1 VVAGPD
7 ARPEQVTSIACELST
22 GHHGRRLV
30 RVGKMN
36 EVQKATASLIESEGL
51 SRQQAEAAMV
61 EIIAGQATPAQ
72 VAAFLTALRMKGE
85 TVDELIG
92 CALAVRKGITAVRPR
107 RRDLVDIC
115 GTGNDLAGT
124 FNISTTAALVA
135 AGAGLAIAKHGNRSV
150 SSECGSADLLEAMG
164 VNLALTP
171 QQMAQCIDEV
181 GIGFLFAPLLQPG
194 LGLALAVAREVKVRT
209 ILNILNPLINPA
221 GATAQVLGVYSGA
234 LTEPVAYTQRA
245 LGIKQ
250 AFVVYGADGMD
261 ELSTT
266 GVNKVS
272 RLDEDG
278 LVATFF
284 LDPADLGLARARLSD
299 VAGGTLQV
307 NVQITRRVLDGE
319 TGSPRDIV
327 VLNAAATLLIGKVA
341 RSLREGI
348 ARAEESIDSGAAVR
362 KLEELIG
369 FTKAAV
375 SNG

>member
-1 VVAGPD
+1 
-7 ARPEQVTSIACELST
+7 
-22 GHHGRRLV
+22 
-30 RVGKMN
+30 MN

>member
-1 VVAGPD
+1 
-7 ARPEQVTSIACELST
+7 
-22 GHHGRRLV
+22 
-30 RVGKMN
+30 MN
-36 EVQKATASLIESEGL
+36 EVQKAIASSIESKGL

-72 VAAFLTALRMKGE
+72 VAAFLTTLRMKGE

-92 CALAVRKGITAVRPR
+92 CALAVRKGVTPVRAM

-135 AGAGLAIAKHGNRSV
+135 AGAGLAIAKHGNRSI

-194 LGLALAVAREVKVRT
+194 LGLALTVAREIRVRT

-221 GATAQVLGVYSGA
+221 GASAQVLGVYSGV

-278 LVATFF
+278 MVATFF
-284 LDPADLGLARARLSD
+284 LDPADLGLTRARLAD
-299 VAGGTLQV
+299 VAGGTPQV
-307 NVQITRRVLDGE
+307 NVRITHQVLAGE
-319 TGSPRDIV
+319 EGAPRDIV
-327 VLNAAATLLIGKVA
+327 VLNAAATLLIGRVT

-348 ARAEESIDSGAAVR
+348 GRAEESIDSGAAAR
-362 KLEELIG
+362 KLEQLIS
-369 FTKAAV
+369 FTQASAP
-375 SNG
+375 NE

>member
-1 VVAGPD
+1 
-7 ARPEQVTSIACELST
+7 
-22 GHHGRRLV
+22 
-30 RVGKMN
+30 MN
-36 EVQKATASLIESEGL
+36 EVQKAIAHLMRSEGL

-61 EIIAGQATPAQ
+61 EIISGQATPAQ
-72 VAAFLTALRMKGE
+72 VAAFLTALRIKGE

-92 CALAVRKGITAVRPR
+92 CALSVRKGITPVRPGR
-107 RRDLVDIC
+107 TDLVDIC
-115 GTGNDLAGT
+115 GTGNDQAGT

-221 GATAQVLGVYSGA
+221 GASAQVLGVYSGA
-234 LTEPVAYTQRA
+234 LTEPVAHTQRA
-245 LGIKQ
+245 LGIRQ

-284 LDPADLGLARARLSD
+284 LDPTDLGLTRARLAD
-299 VAGGTLQV
+299 VAGGMPKV
-307 NVQITRRVLDGE
+307 NVQITRRVLAGE
-319 TGSPRDIV
+319 KGAPREIV
-327 VLNAAATLLIGKVA
+327 VLNAAASLLIGRVA

-348 ARAEESIDSGAAVR
+348 GRAEEAIDSGAAAR
-362 KLEELIG
+362 KLEQLIG
-369 FTKAAV
+369 FTRAAV
-375 SNG
+375 PNE